1 MKVQSFQSNRSLISG
16 VLLTTGTIQYHKR
29 SKTQKAKVKESKSES
44 GHIHPKVKVAT
55 FTKKHM
61 KDLLLKNL
69 TGSSSSHP
77 PLRPL
82 LFSSLAPSASLLRP
96 ERPPHSALLSSCCSM
111 RARPPISSQLVN
123 IGLYEQGSSSKM
135 LLMATCSKKILVLG
149 WAPPDKE
156 DVDEQDVVDGD
167 LLQEDLST
175 WLGTTCSRHRRLT
188 IRFAHSVAPPLLVH
202 IQLSSS
208 SNTQVWMVCC

>member
-1 MKVQSFQSNRSLISG
+1 MAFYWQLEQFNITKGPKLRKWKS
-16 VLLTTGTIQYHKR
+16 
-29 SKTQKAKVKESKSES
+29 ESES
-44 GHIHPKVKVAT
+44 GHLHPKVKVAT

-61 KDLLLKNL
+61 KNLLWKNL

-149 WAPPDKE
+149 WAPPDK
-156 DVDEQDVVDGD
+156 DVDEQVVVDGD

-175 WLGTTCSRHRRLT
+175 WLGTT
-188 IRFAHSVAPPLLVH
+188 
-202 IQLSSS
+202 
-208 SNTQVWMVCC
+208 W